1 MIQISFFETSGK
13 NYACW
18 PIKVAVITERSL
30 SIYAQK
36 NPFGK
41 RNQSFQYRGDKT
53 TCKRESRDC
62 ISALFIVE
70 QELKNEIV
78 REIPTGIQKK
88 MIETVYTP
96 NKNKWITPA
105 MNLFIQILRK
115 DQKENCR
122 FKY

>member
-78 REIPTGIQKK
+78 REIPIGIQNK
-88 MIETVYTP
+88 MIETV
-96 NKNKWITPA
+96 
-105 MNLFIQILRK
+105 LRK
-115 DQKENCR
+115 DQKEKLSLQILKRQPLMYNEMIAI
-122 FKY
+122 

>member
-1 MIQISFFETSGK
+1 MESEINLFSTE
-13 NYACW
+13 A
-18 PIKVAVITERSL
+18 IKQLV
-30 SIYAQK
+30 
-36 NPFGK
+36 
-41 RNQSFQYRGDKT
+41 
-53 TCKRESRDC
+53 RENLGIAYLPR
-62 ISALFIVE
+62 FIVE

-78 REIPTGIQKK
+78 REIPTGIQNK

-96 NKNKWITPA
+96 HKNKWITPA

>member
-78 REIPTGIQKK
+78 REIPIGIQNK
-88 MIETVYTP
+88 MIETV
-96 NKNKWITPA
+96 
-105 MNLFIQILRK
+105 LRI
-115 DQKENCR
+115 DQKEKCR